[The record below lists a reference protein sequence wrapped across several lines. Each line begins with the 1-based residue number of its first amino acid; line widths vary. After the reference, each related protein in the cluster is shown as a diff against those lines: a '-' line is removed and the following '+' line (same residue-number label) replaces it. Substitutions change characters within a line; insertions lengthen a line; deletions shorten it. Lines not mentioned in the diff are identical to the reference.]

1 MKVFYWG
8 LVQVNQAVI
17 SRWQSTCSLWYRDTM
32 SMRLLKGGIH
42 GPLLAGHW
50 GHHYTTCG
58 TCLPLGAV
66 MSVRVDV
73 SGQWHFQGNNPFLV
87 NKHRRISCTI
97 WLTWSLDMSDLR
109 FQGQELVW
117 EMTDNQS
124 EPTAVKWK
132 HIFSLDSNVK
142 RKHTGESNDPRRL
155 PHKKNSPRDRM
166 LSQDGEHREELERG
180 LGLKR
185 RRPHSMCST
194 RQLRTIWLLL

>member
-109 FQGQELVW
+109 FQGQELEPGLLQVPGGLRNDRQPKW
-117 EMTDNQS
+117 TDSCQMK
-124 EPTAVKWK
+124 TY
-132 HIFSLDSNVK
+132 FF
-142 RKHTGESNDPRRL
+142 
-155 PHKKNSPRDRM
+155 
-166 LSQDGEHREELERG
+166 
-180 LGLKR
+180 
-185 RRPHSMCST
+185 T
-194 RQLRTIWLLL
+194 RQQCKAQTYGGIKRPKKITSQEK